1 MRVTARDAA
10 LRAEPAAITGV
21 PEAAAPERAWANR
34 EFRGI
39 IAAQVTS
46 ECGDQIAAIA
56 LSYLVYSRS
65 NSPFLAAAT
74 YAVQYLPL
82 TLGSIFLA
90 PLVDRLSRRRVMLV
104 ADLARGAIAAALVV

>member
-1 MRVTARDAA
+1 MRVSAREAA
-10 LRAEPAAITGV
+10 PAS
-21 PEAAAPERAWANR
+21 AAAPERAFANR

-65 NSPFLAAAT
+65 E
-74 YAVQYLPL
+74 
-82 TLGSIFLA
+82 
-90 PLVDRLSRRRVMLV
+90 
-104 ADLARGAIAAALVV
+104 